1 MELLTGVM
9 AAFGLSASAGLN
21 AYIPLLVISL
31 TARYTDLIQLNSPW
45 DALTSW
51 WIIGLLIVLSL
62 IEFFADK
69 VPAIN
74 HANDAIQ
81 TFVRPVAGAIVFAAS
96 ANVIT
101 ELHPLLAL
109 GAGVLVSGTVHAVK
123 SAAVRPAVTV
133 TTGGAGNVPVSV
145 AEDIFATFLSIM
157 AIIIPIVIAFVF
169 ISVTAL
175 VVWIFWRRN
184 KRNEAK
190 QAVERSLIK
199 T

>member
-9 AAFGLSASAGLN
+9 AAFFLAASAGLN

-31 TARYTDLIQLNSPW
+31 TARFTDLIQLSSPW
-45 DALTSW
+45 DAITSW
-51 WIIGLLIVLSL
+51 WIIGLLIVLSV

-101 ELHPLLAL
+101 EMHPVLAL
-109 GAGVLVSGTVHAVK
+109 AAGVLVSGTVHAVK
-123 SAAVRPAVTV
+123 SAAVRPAVNA

-145 AEDIFATFLSIM
+145 AEDMLATFLSIM
-157 AIIIPIVIAFVF
+157 AIIIPIFIAFVF
-169 ISVTAL
+169 ILFTAL
-175 VVWIFWRRN
+175 IVWLFWRRN
-184 KRNEAK
+184 KQK
-190 QAVERSLIK
+190 QIEQTV
-199 T
+199 

>member
-21 AYIPLLVISL
+21 AYIPLLVVAL
-31 TARYTDLIQLNSPW
+31 TARYTDLIRLSSPW
-45 DALTSW
+45 DALTSG
-51 WIIGLLIVLSL
+51 WIIGLLIVFSL

-96 ANVIT
+96 ANVFT
-101 ELHPLLAL
+101 ELHPVLAL
-109 GAGVLVSGTVHAVK
+109 GAGILVSGTVHAVK
-123 SAAVRPAVTV
+123 SVVVRPAVTV

-145 AEDIFATFLSIM
+145 AEDMFATFLSIM
-157 AIIIPIVIAFVF
+157 AIIIPVVIAFVF
-169 ISVTAL
+169 ISGTAL
-175 VVWIFWRRN
+175 VVWIFWRRS
-184 KRNEAK
+184 KRKELM
-190 QAVERSLIK
+190 QTV
-199 T
+199 